1 MKTTEF
7 NTTPSSHQLNEN
19 LYKKFGVKVNFEKYN
34 REQLEDA
41 RNKIRT
47 EIHQL
52 EAKSNFNDLLS
63 NESYQKN
70 KQLVSLLNTRI
81 KEMLGESIAVMERKL
96 SGAEKKKKEE
106 VVKAIKRDNP
116 EKRTG
121 KGKSSAYAIATAQAK
136 KIAESDKGD
145 MDHDGKDEDDTSEW
159 KQNRNTAIKKATG
172 KEKKVSEKFDP
183 LKHVKNPTAGE
194 KAAAKDVKR
203 GSYADRAA
211 MLKSAEADGRLKD
224 GKVKEG
230 FPTVADAK
238 ARAEKEQGTGKFD
251 KKPNKETGGTIY
263 TRKSSTFT
271 NGTEDKPK
279 DKKVKEGSKNLP
291 GNQEKI
297 DADKDGKIE
306 KSDFAKLRAGK
317 KKMKESQHKQN
328 VKLVNESIRRLINE
342 DEEGKAKSITAGTDM
357 VNDFTSW
364 MTRVGQYQT
373 KSMIELADAI
383 RANFGQEQ
391 AETFKQAVAPALET
405 ALNTLTQA
413 REQLSNAVAVLAG
426 ESAPM
431 DAMGGEPGMD
441 GMDGMAEPGMDS
453 MNAGNEEVPMDD
465 EFGAA
470 DAAAGGAE
478 MSGREMRESRKLF
491 AAKLNEAHSIIAR
504 LSK

>member
-1 MKTTEF
+1 MKTTDF
-7 NTTPSSHQLNEN
+7 TKQASSHQLNEN
-19 LYKKFGVKVNFEKYN
+19 LYKKFGVKVDFDKYT

-47 EIHQL
+47 ELSQL
-52 EAKSNFNDLLS
+52 EAKANFNDLLT
-63 NESYQKN
+63 NETYQKN
-70 KQLVSLLNTRI
+70 KQLVGLLNTRI
-81 KEMLGESIAVMERKL
+81 KEMLGESIAIMERKL
-96 SGAEKKKKEE
+96 STAEKNKREE
-106 VVKAIKRDNP
+106 IVKAIKRDNP
-116 EKRTG
+116 EKRKG

-136 KIAESDKGD
+136 KVAESDKGD
-145 MDHDGKDEDDTSEW
+145 MDHDGKDEPDSKEYMDN
-159 KQNRNTAIKKATG
+159 KDAAIKKAMG
-172 KEKKVSEKFDP
+172 KNK
-183 LKHVKNPTAGE
+183 
-194 KAAAKDVKR
+194 
-203 GSYADRAA
+203 
-211 MLKSAEADGRLKD
+211 
-224 GKVKEG
+224 KVKEG

-238 ARAEKEQGTGKFD
+238 ARAEKEKTTGKFD
-251 KKPNKETGGTIY
+251 KKETKTGTVY
-263 TRKSSTFT
+263 TRKSSTFSD
-271 NGTEDKPK
+271 GGDDSDVKK
-279 DKKVKEGSKNLP
+279 ARKAAKVKEGAKNLP

-297 DADKDGKIE
+297 DVDHDGKIE
-306 KSDFAKLRAGK
+306 KSDLAKLRAGK
-317 KKMKESQHKQN
+317 KKSMKESQHKQN
-328 VKLVNESIRRLINE
+328 VKVVNESIRRLLAE
-342 DEEGKAKSITAGTDM
+342 DEEGKAKAITAGTDM

-426 ESAPM
+426 ESSPM
-431 DAMGGEPGMD
+431 DSMGADMGGD
-441 GMDGMAEPGMDS
+441 MAAPEAGMDS
-453 MNAGNEEVPMDD
+453 MNAGNEEIPAGD